1 MSPEVT
7 ARLSMTSQPA
17 LAGAAK
23 SMPRVCCARSR
34 GRRTLSCNNNAAA
47 VLLVLAAHAFG
58 KRSSSSRGELVEVG
72 GSFRIPDIMAASGA
86 KLVEVGST
94 NRTHLDDY
102 RNAITP
108 NTAMILKVHPSNYRI
123 EGFHEEVSVAELS
136 ALAHEHGLLLYED
149 QGSGAL
155 LADGVLAD
163 AGERPTSV
171 SLGAGV
177 DVVSCS
183 GDKLLGAS
191 QAGIILGS
199 AQAIAACASHP
210 LMRALRPGK
219 LTLAALEATLR
230 LYVAG
235 PDTAHREIP
244 VINMLSAASAP
255 LERQAKR
262 LHDRMLR
269 KLRDSQFEEAVELQ
283 VVERLCSRRR
293 IAATVELPTFCVAVC
308 PVDGRLSADGLKRAL
323 VQEPD
328 TPVVTRVRH
337 DQVLFDVRTLL
348 RDTDLDLCASALV
361 DAVRAGLR

>member
-1 MSPEVT
+1 M
-7 ARLSMTSQPA
+7 
-17 LAGAAK
+17 
-23 SMPRVCCARSR
+23 
-34 GRRTLSCNNNAAA
+34 
-47 VLLVLAAHAFG
+47 
-58 KRSSSSRGELVEVG
+58 
-72 GSFRIPDIMAASGA
+72 
-86 KLVEVGST
+86 
-94 NRTHLDDY
+94 
-102 RNAITP
+102 
-108 NTAMILKVHPSNYRI
+108 
-123 EGFHEEVSVAELS
+123 AELS

-283 VVERLCSRRR
+283 VVEAPLLP
-293 IAATVELPTFCVAVC
+293 AADRCRPSSSQHFALP
-308 PVDGRLSADGLKRAL
+308 SAPSMGAYLPMA
-323 VQEPD
+323 
-328 TPVVTRVRH
+328 
-337 DQVLFDVRTLL
+337 
-348 RDTDLDLCASALV
+348 
-361 DAVRAGLR
+361 